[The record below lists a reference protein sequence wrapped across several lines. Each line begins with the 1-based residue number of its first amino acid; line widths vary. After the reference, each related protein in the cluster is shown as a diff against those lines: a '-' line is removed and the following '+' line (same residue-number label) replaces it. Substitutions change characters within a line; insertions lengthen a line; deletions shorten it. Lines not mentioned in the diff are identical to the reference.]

1 MKFPFGVFDP
11 ISKDEMKIYHSILG
25 KRRRPRNTFEDY
37 LHTYYNNYQHTYYND
52 DSDIEEIE
60 SNYSNQNIDHLK
72 EI

>member
-37 LHTYYNNYQHTYYND
+37 QYTYYND